1 MNTDLINKIAINESK
16 HKELEKKIMYAIEN
30 HKGFRILAID
40 IDNTLIDDNPL
51 RDKMLREILGDE
63 YDVIMQRA
71 DEMYKSGKPD
81 DMALSSFLIGDMY
94 DRVYEEAELRFVG
107 KMRYNEIYTIDRFF
121 HGTIEFVKNLLATK
135 GEFDFVVLLSHH
147 NVPREANSK
156 INLMYEVFP
165 TLDGIYLPRYHAEPY
180 GTKCR
185 ATVSKV
191 GFLRDEI
198 LGREQTPVIS
208 NLKVYLAN
216 NIFMVDDSTTVLLD
230 TLSKRANIVPFLPS
244 QVPQIKNMTYDEFL
258 SRASLYCDL
267 SRVYGDISNLNAIGP
282 NKRLIK

>member
-63 YDVIMQRA
+63 YDMIMQRA

-121 HGTIEFVKNLLATK
+121 PGTIEFVKNLLATK
-135 GEFDFVVLLSHH
+135 GEFDFVILLSHH

-180 GTKCR
+180 GTKGR
-185 ATVSKV
+185 PTVSKV

-244 QVPQIKNMTYDEFL
+244 QVPQIKHMTYDEFL

-267 SRVYGDISNLNAIGP
+267 SRVYGDISNLNEIGP

>member
-16 HKELEKKIMYAIEN
+16 HKELRNKIIYAIEN
-30 HKGFRILAID
+30 HIAFRILAID

-51 RDKMLREILGDE
+51 RYIMLREILGEE

-71 DEMYKSGKPD
+71 DEMYKSGKTD

-94 DRVYEEAELRFVG
+94 DRVYEEAEQRFVG

-121 HGTIEFVKNLLATK
+121 PGTIEFVRSLLATK
-135 GEFDFVVLLSHH
+135 GEYDFVVLLSHH

-165 TLDGIYLPRYHAEPY
+165 TLDGIYLPRYHDEPY
-180 GTKCR
+180 GIKGR

-191 GFLRDEI
+191 GFLRDDI
-198 LGREQTPVIS
+198 LGCEQTPIIA

-244 QVPQIKNMTYDEFL
+244 QVPQIKHITFDEFL
-258 SRASLYCDL
+258 RRASLYCDL

>member
-16 HKELEKKIMYAIEN
+16 HKELCNKVAKAIEN
-30 HKGFRILAID
+30 HQGFRILALD

-81 DMALSSFLIGDMY
+81 DMALSSSLIGDMY

-107 KMRYNEIYTIDRFF
+107 KMRYHEIYTIDRFF
-121 HGTIEFVKNLLATK
+121 PGTIEFVRNLLATR
-135 GEFDFVVLLSHH
+135 GENDFVVLLSHH
-147 NVPREANSK
+147 NVPREANAK

-180 GTKCR
+180 GYKRR

-191 GFLRDEI
+191 GFLGDKLFKEYT
-198 LGREQTPVIS
+198 TPAIT
-208 NLKVYLAN
+208 NLHINLSCNV
-216 NIFMVDDSTTVLLD
+216 FMVDDSTTVLLD
-230 TLSKRANIVPFLPS
+230 SLSKGANIVPFLPS
-244 QVPQIKNMTYDEFL
+244 QVPQYDKITYDQFL
-258 SRASLYCDL
+258 RRASLYCDL
-267 SRVYGDISNLNAIGP
+267 SRVYGDISNLNTLGQ
-282 NKRLIK
+282 NKVLIK